1 MNLENVLLVSAI
13 LFAIGVYGVMS
24 RRSIITVLMSIEI
37 MFNATVLAAIAFSR
51 FTIPAT
57 LVDGSSPVQVHTAA
71 VRMALT
77 GHAFAIFVIAV
88 AAAEVALGLAILFTL
103 YRARETAEIT
113 DAATMKN

>member
-13 LFAIGVYGVMS
+13 LFAIGLYGVMS
-24 RRSIITVLMSIEI
+24 RRSIIAVLMSIEI
-37 MFNATVLAAIAFSR
+37 MFSATVVAAIAFSR

-57 LVDGSSPVQVHTAA
+57 LVDGSSPVHAA
-71 VRMALT
+71 SVRMTLT

-88 AAAEVALGLAILFTL
+88 AAAEVALGLAIMFAL
-103 YRARETAEIT
+103 YRARETTEIT